1 MLAELAFQEAQGE
14 GRAVDRDRPAPE
26 EVRQGAEVILVAMGE
41 QHGLEP
47 VREGLQVGE
56 VRHDGID
63 ARLVVH
69 QEEAAGAVDH
79 QRVHAELAEP
89 ADGDQAQLVGGGGLG
104 PGFEFRRYRHDDGNT
119 SG

>member
-1 MLAELAFQEAQGE
+1 M
-14 GRAVDRDRPAPE
+14 
-26 EVRQGAEVILVAMGE
+26 ILVAMGE

-63 ARLVVH
+63 ARLVVGGEQLAAVH

-89 ADGDQAQLVGGGGLG
+89 ADGDQAQLVSGGGLG